1 MKKWLLAVLV
11 CTLAVTGCSKYKQVS
26 DLPETD
32 ETTETESMGGE
43 TTEETLE
50 VQQETEPAEPQK
62 ERVRVKGVYISGYMA
77 GSEGFQA
84 ILDKIGQTEINAV
97 VIDVKNDD
105 GRITFSMD
113 DAPTVNEIGA
123 SERYIRD
130 IGALMADLKARGI
143 YTIARV
149 VAFRDPYLAEKK
161 PEWSLKNADGS
172 LHRDNKGLAWVNP
185 YRQEVWDYL
194 VEVGT
199 QAAKAGFDEI
209 QFDYIRFATDSTMK
223 QVAFDEAD
231 TKGRS
236 KTDIITE
243 FITYAYDKL
252 SAEGIFV
259 SADVFGTIIGS
270 KIDAD
275 AVGQVYND
283 MARHLDYICPM
294 IYPSH
299 YGDGNFGI
307 EHPDTQPYDTI
318 HAALMKSKQDLA
330 IVTAAG
336 EDHAI
341 VRPWLQDF
349 TASYLQHYIKYGP
362 AEVRAQIQAVY
373 DAGYDEWILWSA
385 SNKYT
390 WDGLLSPEEA
400 SQEDQKIAESRAALP
415 PETTV
420 APPTEAAKPETAPA
434 PEETLPQEGQPSE
447 ETSMEE
453 TEAPVDETS
462 ASEELQ
468 TSEDPETEATDRAA
482 SAQPETAAQ
491 GEKRSKPNVVI
502 VTTGGAGEKMVVYQ
516 ALYGTFGTYVRP
528 LSMFISEVDH
538 EKYPEVKQKYRFER
552 VELKEEAAGETSV
565 EHAAWTET
573 EEAEGVAS
581 QEAEEETAVSSK
593 ILLAFLDAETYYEKL
608 EVLKERREIFSEEEL
623 AAVCESLDIGS
634 GTGTREGMYRAAVNY
649 LEMQAKYDGARLR

>member
-1 MKKWLLAVLV
+1 
-11 CTLAVTGCSKYKQVS
+11 
-26 DLPETD
+26 
-32 ETTETESMGGE
+32 
-43 TTEETLE
+43 
-50 VQQETEPAEPQK
+50 
-62 ERVRVKGVYISGYMA
+62 
-77 GSEGFQA
+77 
-84 ILDKIGQTEINAV
+84 
-97 VIDVKNDD
+97 
-105 GRITFSMD
+105 
-113 DAPTVNEIGA
+113 
-123 SERYIRD
+123 
-130 IGALMADLKARGI
+130 MADLKARGI

-199 QAAKAGFDEI
+199 QAAKVGFDEI

-415 PETTV
+415 PETTA

-482 SAQPETAAQ
+482 SAQPETTAQ

-502 VTTGGAGEKMVVYQ
+502 VTTGGAGE
-516 ALYGTFGTYVRP
+516 
-528 LSMFISEVDH
+528 
-538 EKYPEVKQKYRFER
+538 
-552 VELKEEAAGETSV
+552 
-565 EHAAWTET
+565 
-573 EEAEGVAS
+573 
-581 QEAEEETAVSSK
+581 
-593 ILLAFLDAETYYEKL
+593 
-608 EVLKERREIFSEEEL
+608 
-623 AAVCESLDIGS
+623 
-634 GTGTREGMYRAAVNY
+634 
-649 LEMQAKYDGARLR
+649 

>member
-1 MKKWLLAVLV
+1 MKKVNVNNMKKWLLAVLV
-11 CTLAVTGCSKYKQVS
+11 CSLAVAGCSKYKQVS
-26 DLPETD
+26 ELPETD
-32 ETTETESMGGE
+32 ETMETESMSEE
-43 TTEETLE
+43 TTEEALT
-50 VQQETEPAEPQK
+50 VMPETEPEKPEKA
-62 ERVRVKGVYISGYMA
+62 RVKVKGIYISGYMA
-77 GSEGFQA
+77 GSEGFKA
-84 ILDKIGQTEINAV
+84 ILDKVEQTEINAV

-105 GRITFSMD
+105 GRITFAME

-123 SERYIRD
+123 SENYIRD

-199 QAAKAGFDEI
+199 QAARVGFDEI

-243 FITYAYDKL
+243 FITYAYDRL
-252 SAEGIFV
+252 SAEGV
-259 SADVFGTIIGS
+259 YVAADVFGTIIGS
-270 KIDAD
+270 RIDAD

-283 MARHLDYICPM
+283 MAKHLDYICPM

-330 IVTAAG
+330 LTKTEG
-336 EDHAI
+336 ENQAI

-349 TASYLQHYIKYGP
+349 TASYLKHYIKYGP
-362 AEVRAQIQAVY
+362 EEVRAQIQAVY

-390 WDGLLSPEEA
+390 WDGLLTPEAAAKE
-400 SQEDQKIAESRAALP
+400 EERIAESRAALP
-415 PETTV
+415 PETTA
-420 APPTEAAKPETAPA
+420 APSQAETESEMPG
-434 PEETLPQEGQPSE
+434 TLPQEGQPSGEAETE
-447 ETSMEE
+447 ETQAPE
-453 TEAPVDETS
+453 TA
-462 ASEELQ
+462 ASTEELQ
-468 TSEDPETEATDRAA
+468 TGEAEEGEPSKSGAPAGEEPAGQSENASDKEKAA
-482 SAQPETAAQ
+482 

-502 VTTGGAGEKMVVYQ
+502 VTTGGANE
-516 ALYGTFGTYVRP
+516 
-528 LSMFISEVDH
+528 
-538 EKYPEVKQKYRFER
+538 
-552 VELKEEAAGETSV
+552 
-565 EHAAWTET
+565 
-573 EEAEGVAS
+573 
-581 QEAEEETAVSSK
+581 
-593 ILLAFLDAETYYEKL
+593 
-608 EVLKERREIFSEEEL
+608 
-623 AAVCESLDIGS
+623 
-634 GTGTREGMYRAAVNY
+634 
-649 LEMQAKYDGARLR
+649 